1 MLDFVHLAKR
11 TSKLLAMKR
20 FYFYALLFLFPL
32 LPQAQ
37 ITFDG
42 VITEGDWGA
51 PLSEADLTYATTPGP
66 GFGAGHE
73 INSVHIVQDAT
84 NFYFALSGNVQASN
98 RILLFIDS
106 KSGGYNSGDF
116 GRTSAPAGIN
126 NFNSGT
132 TFDAGFTADYC
143 LVIGTDG
150 SGTYFFDLFELDGTA
165 VGGGGSNIF
174 LGTEATAGLGASPL
188 NSDKTRGFEVTIPYT
203 DLGYAAGSIR
213 VMAMYSSDGGYL
225 SNQFL
230 SPAGAAEGDY
240 TGNAVTFGA
249 ASPDF
254 VTFNSTFPVELFD
267 FSGTFQSNGVALTW
281 TAAEELFSHYE
292 VERLSEDG
300 AFEQID
306 RVAAEGEFGQPTSYQ
321 YLDHNAPLGQTLT
334 YRLAM
339 VDMDGSINYSNQI
352 EVSSAEGAISISPNP
367 TYGQLTVALPG
378 TPRNPGTIRVLNM
391 QGQTVYSQ
399 SLAEGQSVWN
409 LDLSDLASGAYQAV
423 IQWDNQ
429 RTVKRFSLY

>member
-1 MLDFVHLAKR
+1 
-11 TSKLLAMKR
+11 MKR
-20 FYFYALLFLFPL
+20 LYFYSLLFF
-32 LPQAQ
+32 LPFFTQAQ

-42 VITEGDWGA
+42 VLTEGDWGTA
-51 PLSEADLTYATTPGP
+51 LSETDLTYATTPGP

-73 INSVHIVQDAT
+73 INSLHVTQDAT
-84 NFYFALSGNVQASN
+84 NFYFAISGNVQLSN

-106 KSGGYNSGDF
+106 KSGGYSSGDF
-116 GRTSAPAGIN
+116 GRTGAPQGVDD
-126 NFNSGT
+126 FNSGT
-132 TFDAGFTADYC
+132 TFDVGFSADYC

-150 SGTYFFDLFELDGTA
+150 AGTYFFDLFTLDGTA
-165 VGGGGSNIF
+165 SGGGGSNSF
-174 LGTEATAGLGASPL
+174 LGTQATAGLGASPD
-188 NSDKTRGFEVTIPYT
+188 NSDKTRGFEVTIPYAV
-203 DLGYAAGSIR
+203 LGYGAGSIN
-213 VMAMYSSDGGYL
+213 VMAMYISDGGFL

-230 SPAGAAEGDY
+230 SPAGAGESNYG
-240 TGNAVTFGA
+240 GNAVTFGA
-249 ASPDF
+249 AAPGF
-254 VTFNSTFPVELFD
+254 ITFNSTFPVELFD

-292 VERLSEDG
+292 VERLSTAG
-300 AFEQID
+300 AFEKID
-306 RVAAEGEFGQPTSYQ
+306 RVVAEGEFGQPTSYQ
-321 YLDHNAPLGQTLT
+321 YLDYTAPLGQTLT

-339 VDMDGSINYSNQI
+339 VDMDGSIDYSNQI
-352 EVSSAEGAISISPNP
+352 EVSSAEGVISISPNP

-399 SLAEGQSVWN
+399 TLAEGQSVWN
-409 LDLSDLASGAYQAV
+409 LNLSDLASGAYQAV